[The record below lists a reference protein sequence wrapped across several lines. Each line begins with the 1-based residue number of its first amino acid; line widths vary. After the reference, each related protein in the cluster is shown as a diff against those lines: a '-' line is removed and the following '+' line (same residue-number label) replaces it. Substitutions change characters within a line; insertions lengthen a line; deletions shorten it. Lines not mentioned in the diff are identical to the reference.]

1 MTRSMNPQT
10 SEPRFRQTG
19 PLITVAALL
28 IAANFVANVAKNAHI
43 AGASFIAAIALIY
56 VVRAN
61 ATTWFRGLFEMVVG
75 LILSGYLIQIS
86 GEVLGNWVTSKLF
99 LSALLSVAVGVVV
112 CTTNDDAPI
121 RRMLSGFALI
131 ATAGSVVWLYLLSL
145 APATLV
151 NFLGYGYDNAA
162 HVAQVKLIL
171 ENHGTT
177 LLSGGLDNWPTFI
190 QDMAQAGTSLV
201 ATLATIMGVS
211 SSTSEMLLAVFTF
224 VTLLIPV
231 ISILAPI
238 CGMLTNK
245 PSTWLSLSFGI
256 LVFVTFGTGYLSHIW
271 FSGYFSSNL
280 GTLLLILIV
289 TSIVTR
295 SFVRPTAPLI
305 AVLVMTH
312 VYPLFVV
319 IGGLMILPFLVRN
332 VYRASRERAGLRGFM
347 SLSQFAIITGLALLL
362 ALPIRAT
369 SRSYGGSQFLAD
381 GGIESLPIKFM
392 IIWGVTFTVI
402 PIMLIKRFD
411 PDWTNFA
418 TTIVITIT
426 AVAIG
431 LYSFVE
437 MSRITY
443 YPTKLIIS
451 LVLTAIALVVCAV
464 REPKLPSIIPVAV
477 PIALLAA
484 IGYVI
489 FQPESK
495 VFKSAYMGEATEVIA
510 ASMEARTEVVQ
521 ANLDVALARIG
532 EEYQSSVLLIKTI
545 GESELNSRWINTLSG
560 TWNDESWTDW
570 LTIRRLVEEAKWSQ
584 VSEILDETQTLIAS
598 DDLVIVE
605 NLQESNPG
613 RVCTISSMNGCDFP

>member
-1 MTRSMNPQT
+1 M
-10 SEPRFRQTG
+10 
-19 PLITVAALL
+19 IAALL
-28 IAANFVANVAKNAHI
+28 VAINLSANIAGNAHF
-43 AGASFIAAIALIY
+43 AGTSFISMMALMF

-61 ATTWFRGLFEMVVG
+61 VNDWFRGIFEMVIG
-75 LILSGYLIQIS
+75 LIISGYLIQIC
-86 GEVLGNWVTSKLF
+86 GEVLGDWVTSELF
-99 LSALLSVAVGVVV
+99 LSALLSAIIAVIML
-112 CTTNDDAPI
+112 TTNIEAPI
-121 RRMLSGFALI
+121 KRMLSRFGLLAS
-131 ATAGSVVWLYLLSL
+131 AGSALWLYLLSL
-145 APATLV
+145 TPATLV

-162 HVAQVKLIL
+162 HVAQVNLIL

-177 LLSGGLDNWPTFI
+177 LLSGGLDKWPTFI

-201 ATLATIMGVS
+201 ATLARFMGVS
-211 SSTSEMLLAVFTF
+211 SSTPMLIITVFTY

-231 ISILAPI
+231 IAILSPI
-238 CGMLTNK
+238 CGVLMNK
-245 PSTWLSLSFGI
+245 PSAWLSLSLMI
-256 LVFVTFGTGYLSHIW
+256 LVFVTYGTGYLSRIW

-289 TSIVTR
+289 TSIVMH
-295 SFVRPTAPLI
+295 SFDGPTAPLI

-312 VYPLFVV
+312 VYPLFAV
-319 IGGLMILPFLVRN
+319 IGGLIILPFLVRN
-332 VYRASRERAGLRGFM
+332 VHRASRGKSGLRGAI
-347 SLSQFAIITGLALLL
+347 SLPQFVIIVGLALLL
-362 ALPIRAT
+362 VLPIRAT

-392 IIWGVTFTVI
+392 IIWGVAFTVI

-418 TTIVITIT
+418 TTIVIAIT
-426 AVAIG
+426 ALAIG
-431 LYSFVE
+431 LYSFAE
-437 MSRITY
+437 LSRITY
-443 YPTKLIIS
+443 YPTKLIIG
-451 LVLTAIALVVCAV
+451 LALAAIALVVCAV
-464 REPKLPSIIPVAV
+464 SQPKLPRNLPLAV

-510 ASMEARTEVVQ
+510 ASTEARTEVVQ
-521 ANLDVALARIG
+521 AGLNVELARIG
-532 EEYQSSVLLIKTI
+532 EEYRSSILLMKMI

-570 LTIRRLVEEAKWSQ
+570 LTIRRLMEEAKWSQ
-584 VSEILDETQTLIAS
+584 VSEALDETQTLIAS
-598 DDLVIVE
+598 DDPVVIE